1 MRFRSVRRTTIDHS
15 LNAACGCGRG
25 FLTKTKVFH
34 LHENWSPCPIFW
46 FERLQALSPWT
57 WVRLQIEPVEVATD
71 ENGIVFSSV
80 QSVVPGA
87 HGLYYRQDGQR
98 RPLDYDTNTGRI
110 LAPANGWN
118 AQDIF
123 IHLAHGS
130 KHGSHYADYSK
141 ASQQFEKNVSA
152 VQKLI
157 AAAGLTY
164 GFKAPRAEKTTRTS
178 SRTRGVKSGFEAQPE
193 NVHISDES
201 DNNTVNQLVEQKNRE
216 IEKLLDANEELKLRV
231 KELKAEL
238 REEMRNNIELQRS
251 LGKSEEKETD
261 QPVQSSTGPGDE
273 NLDFQEQRDA
283 LEKAKLVIIEKDEEL
298 KKKTDEIAQLRA
310 RLGDVEQTVFVP
322 SGDSDERIASL
333 ESKIAELVD
342 EKAQVVEAIQAEQLA
357 VVNEK
362 DQHISQLV
370 SELETANNDLRDA
383 RNRIQE
389 LGEKEEEINNLHNV
403 IADLRANLATAKK
416 EKEES
421 EWHLGEHKEWLS
433 NSKEKVAYLENQ
445 LSLLSSDPDR
455 LAPPPPSSPKMR
467 SGLENADESAKAQ
480 IRSLETKLQLANQS
494 FRNSEAERQKCE
506 QISRDTLKRIVQL
519 ENENGRL
526 QGINEE
532 LTTKLRESAS
542 VQVLEE
548 KDARLRDLADERSRL
563 QWRIGELSQWWSD
576 AKWKA
581 VDRCCGDQ
589 GFGTR
594 SVPGFCK
601 YYSALPC
608 DRCTCLTNIH
618 IKSSPDG
625 SVVRA
630 ADSVRR
636 NLPLSLVPLR
646 WRSKV
651 KRRFCSAVSA
661 MQCSGFTASNV
672 PLDLLRVVQEG
683 FRQFLHKFMQ
693 QKDFNEMAAKWVKL
707 QSLSFMLRFSNK
719 IGELEAGVA
728 HQRHLLDTANTKIQ
742 SLNEQA
748 PQTSTTYMLPSYSV
762 SQAYPGQWHL
772 ANNCFAPP
780 TISAPTP
787 FYTSPLTPYETK
799 RVKLEIDIGPSQD
812 VFVMGSFLNWQCAL
826 KCDPIGEGRKG
837 VTVDLPRGRQV
848 SRSFHGNLIKDVKLQ
863 YFKE

>member
-1 MRFRSVRRTTIDHS
+1 M
-15 LNAACGCGRG
+15 
-25 FLTKTKVFH
+25 LT
-34 LHENWSPCPIFW
+34 
-46 FERLQALSPWT
+46 
-57 WVRLQIEPVEVATD
+57 
-71 ENGIVFSSV
+71 
-80 QSVVPGA
+80 
-87 HGLYYRQDGQR
+87 
-98 RPLDYDTNTGRI
+98 
-110 LAPANGWN
+110 
-118 AQDIF
+118 
-123 IHLAHGS
+123 HGS

-251 LGKSEEKETD
+251 LGKPEEKETD

-273 NLDFQEQRDA
+273 HLDFQEQRDA
-283 LEKAKLVIIEKDEEL
+283 LEKAKIMEKDEEL
-298 KKKTDEIAQLRA
+298 KKKADEIAQLRA
-310 RLGDVEQTVFVP
+310 RLGDVEQTVVVP
-322 SGDSDERIASL
+322 SGDTDERVASL

-370 SELETANNDLRDA
+370 AELETANNDLRDA

-389 LGEKEEEINNLHNV
+389 LGEKEEEIKWVYFPKMSKISNNMVDIYFCFSNLHNV

-467 SGLENADESAKAQ
+467 TGLENADESAKAQ

-576 AKWKA
+576 AKWK
-581 VDRCCGDQ
+581 
-589 GFGTR
+589 
-594 SVPGFCK
+594 
-601 YYSALPC
+601 
-608 DRCTCLTNIH
+608 
-618 IKSSPDG
+618 
-625 SVVRA
+625 
-630 ADSVRR
+630 
-636 NLPLSLVPLR
+636 
-646 WRSKV
+646 
-651 KRRFCSAVSA
+651 
-661 MQCSGFTASNV
+661 
-672 PLDLLRVVQEG
+672 
-683 FRQFLHKFMQ
+683 
-693 QKDFNEMAAKWVKL
+693 
-707 QSLSFMLRFSNK
+707 

-742 SLNEQA
+742 SLNEQLVSALRA

-848 SRSFHGNLIKDVKLQ
+848 PRIDLLCTERRHEFRFLVDGKWQTSSTYTKVPNGFGGDNNLLWI
-863 YFKE
+863 E

>member
-1 MRFRSVRRTTIDHS
+1 MASDVI
-15 LNAACGCGRG
+15 N
-25 FLTKTKVFH
+25 
-34 LHENWSPCPIFW
+34 P
-46 FERLQALSPWT
+46 LSKT

-71 ENGIVFSSV
+71 EGGLVFSSV

-87 HGLYYRQDGQR
+87 HGLYYRQNGQR

-110 LAPANGWN
+110 LAPASGWN
-118 AQDIF
+118 AQDIY

-141 ASQQFEKNVSA
+141 ASQQFEKNVAA

-164 GFKAPRAEKTTRTS
+164 GHKTPRAEKTTRTS

-216 IEKLLDANEELKLRV
+216 IEKLLDANEELKLRL

-238 REEMRNNIELQRS
+238 REEMRNNIELQRTVE
-251 LGKSEEKETD
+251 KPEEKDTD
-261 QPVQSSTGPGDE
+261 QPVQSSTGHGDE
-273 NLDFQEQRDA
+273 NVDIQEQRDA
-283 LEKAKLVIIEKDEEL
+283 LEKAKLIIIEKDEEL
-298 KKKTDEIAQLRA
+298 KKKTEEIAQLRA
-310 RLGDVEQTVFVP
+310 RLGETDQTVIVP
-322 SGDSDERIASL
+322 SGDTDERVASL
-333 ESKIAELVD
+333 EKKIAELVD
-342 EKAQVVEAIQAEQLA
+342 EKAQVVEAIQAEQLT
-357 VVNEK
+357 VVTEK
-362 DQHISQLV
+362 DKHISQLV
-370 SELETANNDLRDA
+370 EELETANNDLRDA

-445 LSLLSSDPDR
+445 LSLLSSDPER

-467 SGLENADESAKAQ
+467 SGTETADESAKAQ

-506 QISRDTLKRIVQL
+506 QISRDTMKRIVQL

-532 LTTKLRESAS
+532 LTTKLQDSAS
-542 VQVLEE
+542 AQVLEE
-548 KDARLRDLADERSRL
+548 KDARIRDLADERSRL

-576 AKWKA
+576 AKW
-581 VDRCCGDQ
+581 
-589 GFGTR
+589 
-594 SVPGFCK
+594 
-601 YYSALPC
+601 
-608 DRCTCLTNIH
+608 
-618 IKSSPDG
+618 
-625 SVVRA
+625 
-630 ADSVRR
+630 
-636 NLPLSLVPLR
+636 
-646 WRSKV
+646 
-651 KRRFCSAVSA
+651 
-661 MQCSGFTASNV
+661 
-672 PLDLLRVVQEG
+672 
-683 FRQFLHKFMQ
+683 
-693 QKDFNEMAAKWVKL
+693 
-707 QSLSFMLRFSNK
+707 K

-742 SLNEQA
+742 SLNEQLVSA
-748 PQTSTTYMLPSYSV
+748 LRTPQTSSTYMLPSYSV

-787 FYTSPLTPYETK
+787 FYTTQLTPYETK
-799 RVKLEIDIGPSQD
+799 RVKLEIDIGSSQD

-826 KCDPIGEGRKG
+826 KCDPIGEGKKG
-837 VTVDLPRGRQV
+837 ITVDLPRGRHEFRFLIDGKWV
-848 SRSFHGNLIKDVKLQ
+848 TSSLYTKVPNGFGGDNNLLWV
-863 YFKE
+863 E

>member
-1 MRFRSVRRTTIDHS
+1 
-15 LNAACGCGRG
+15 
-25 FLTKTKVFH
+25 LTF
-34 LHENWSPCPIFW
+34 P
-46 FERLQALSPWT
+46 
-57 WVRLQIEPVEVATD
+57 
-71 ENGIVFSSV
+71 
-80 QSVVPGA
+80 
-87 HGLYYRQDGQR
+87 
-98 RPLDYDTNTGRI
+98 
-110 LAPANGWN
+110 
-118 AQDIF
+118 
-123 IHLAHGS
+123 AHGS

-251 LGKSEEKETD
+251 LGKPEEKETD

-273 NLDFQEQRDA
+273 HLDFQEQRDA
-283 LEKAKLVIIEKDEEL
+283 LEKAKLVIMEKDEEL
-298 KKKTDEIAQLRA
+298 KKKADEIAQLRA
-310 RLGDVEQTVFVP
+310 RLGDVEQTVVVP
-322 SGDSDERIASL
+322 SGDTDERVAAL

-370 SELETANNDLRDA
+370 AELETANNDLRDA

-467 SGLENADESAKAQ
+467 TGLENADESAKAQ

-576 AKWKA
+576 AKWK
-581 VDRCCGDQ
+581 
-589 GFGTR
+589 
-594 SVPGFCK
+594 
-601 YYSALPC
+601 
-608 DRCTCLTNIH
+608 
-618 IKSSPDG
+618 
-625 SVVRA
+625 
-630 ADSVRR
+630 
-636 NLPLSLVPLR
+636 
-646 WRSKV
+646 
-651 KRRFCSAVSA
+651 
-661 MQCSGFTASNV
+661 
-672 PLDLLRVVQEG
+672 
-683 FRQFLHKFMQ
+683 
-693 QKDFNEMAAKWVKL
+693 
-707 QSLSFMLRFSNK
+707 

-787 FYTSPLTPYETK
+787 FYTSSLTPYETK

-848 SRSFHGNLIKDVKLQ
+848 PHSSS
-863 YFKE
+863 

>member
-1 MRFRSVRRTTIDHS
+1 MPFPRMRFRSVRRTTIDHS

-576 AKWKA
+576 AKWK
-581 VDRCCGDQ
+581 
-589 GFGTR
+589 
-594 SVPGFCK
+594 
-601 YYSALPC
+601 
-608 DRCTCLTNIH
+608 
-618 IKSSPDG
+618 
-625 SVVRA
+625 
-630 ADSVRR
+630 
-636 NLPLSLVPLR
+636 
-646 WRSKV
+646 
-651 KRRFCSAVSA
+651 
-661 MQCSGFTASNV
+661 
-672 PLDLLRVVQEG
+672 
-683 FRQFLHKFMQ
+683 
-693 QKDFNEMAAKWVKL
+693 
-707 QSLSFMLRFSNK
+707 

>member
-1 MRFRSVRRTTIDHS
+1 MPGYAMASDVINPLSKSEFDVVSCVWC
-15 LNAACGCGRG
+15 CGCGRG

-576 AKWKA
+576 AKWK
-581 VDRCCGDQ
+581 
-589 GFGTR
+589 
-594 SVPGFCK
+594 
-601 YYSALPC
+601 
-608 DRCTCLTNIH
+608 
-618 IKSSPDG
+618 
-625 SVVRA
+625 
-630 ADSVRR
+630 
-636 NLPLSLVPLR
+636 
-646 WRSKV
+646 
-651 KRRFCSAVSA
+651 
-661 MQCSGFTASNV
+661 
-672 PLDLLRVVQEG
+672 
-683 FRQFLHKFMQ
+683 
-693 QKDFNEMAAKWVKL
+693 
-707 QSLSFMLRFSNK
+707 

>member
-1 MRFRSVRRTTIDHS
+1 MASDVI
-15 LNAACGCGRG
+15 N
-25 FLTKTKVFH
+25 
-34 LHENWSPCPIFW
+34 P
-46 FERLQALSPWT
+46 LSKT

-71 ENGIVFSSV
+71 EGGLVFSSV

-87 HGLYYRQDGQR
+87 HGLYYRQNGQR

-110 LAPANGWN
+110 LAPASGWN
-118 AQDIF
+118 AQDIY

-141 ASQQFEKNVSA
+141 ASQQFEKNVAA

-164 GFKAPRAEKTTRTS
+164 GHKTPRAEKTTRTS

-216 IEKLLDANEELKLRV
+216 IEKLLDANEELKLRL

-238 REEMRNNIELQRS
+238 REEMRNNIELQRTVE
-251 LGKSEEKETD
+251 KPEEKDTD
-261 QPVQSSTGPGDE
+261 QPVQSSTGHGDE
-273 NLDFQEQRDA
+273 NVDIQEQRDA
-283 LEKAKLVIIEKDEEL
+283 LEKAKLIIIEKDEEL
-298 KKKTDEIAQLRA
+298 KKKTEEIAQLRA
-310 RLGDVEQTVFVP
+310 RLGETDQTVIVP
-322 SGDSDERIASL
+322 SGDTDERVASL
-333 ESKIAELVD
+333 EKKIAELVD
-342 EKAQVVEAIQAEQLA
+342 EKAQVVEAIQAEQLT
-357 VVNEK
+357 VVTEK
-362 DQHISQLV
+362 DKHISQLV
-370 SELETANNDLRDA
+370 EELETANNDLRDA

-445 LSLLSSDPDR
+445 LSLLSSDPER
-455 LAPPPPSSPKMR
+455 LAPPPPR
-467 SGLENADESAKAQ
+467 TETADESAKAQ

-506 QISRDTLKRIVQL
+506 QISRDTMKRIVQL

-532 LTTKLRESAS
+532 LTTKLQDSAS
-542 VQVLEE
+542 AQVLEE
-548 KDARLRDLADERSRL
+548 KDARIRDLADERSRL

-576 AKWKA
+576 AKW
-581 VDRCCGDQ
+581 
-589 GFGTR
+589 
-594 SVPGFCK
+594 
-601 YYSALPC
+601 
-608 DRCTCLTNIH
+608 
-618 IKSSPDG
+618 
-625 SVVRA
+625 
-630 ADSVRR
+630 
-636 NLPLSLVPLR
+636 
-646 WRSKV
+646 
-651 KRRFCSAVSA
+651 
-661 MQCSGFTASNV
+661 
-672 PLDLLRVVQEG
+672 
-683 FRQFLHKFMQ
+683 
-693 QKDFNEMAAKWVKL
+693 
-707 QSLSFMLRFSNK
+707 K

-742 SLNEQA
+742 SLNEQT
-748 PQTSTTYMLPSYSV
+748 PQTSSTYMLPSYSV

-787 FYTSPLTPYETK
+787 FYTTQLTPYETK
-799 RVKLEIDIGPSQD
+799 RVKLEIDIGSSQD

-826 KCDPIGEGRKG
+826 KCDPIGEGKKG
-837 VTVDLPRGRQV
+837 ITVDLPRGRHEFRFLIDGKWV
-848 SRSFHGNLIKDVKLQ
+848 TSSLYTKVPNGFGGDNNLLWV
-863 YFKE
+863 E

>member
-576 AKWKA
+576 AKWK
-581 VDRCCGDQ
+581 
-589 GFGTR
+589 
-594 SVPGFCK
+594 
-601 YYSALPC
+601 
-608 DRCTCLTNIH
+608 
-618 IKSSPDG
+618 
-625 SVVRA
+625 
-630 ADSVRR
+630 
-636 NLPLSLVPLR
+636 
-646 WRSKV
+646 
-651 KRRFCSAVSA
+651 
-661 MQCSGFTASNV
+661 
-672 PLDLLRVVQEG
+672 
-683 FRQFLHKFMQ
+683 
-693 QKDFNEMAAKWVKL
+693 
-707 QSLSFMLRFSNK
+707 

>member
-1 MRFRSVRRTTIDHS
+1 MDFIGVIVKEQLS
-15 LNAACGCGRG
+15 
-25 FLTKTKVFH
+25 
-34 LHENWSPCPIFW
+34 LHE
-46 FERLQALSPWT
+46 A

-251 LGKSEEKETD
+251 LGKSEEKETWEESIGFRVVFDSD

-283 LEKAKLVIIEKDEEL
+283 LEKAKIIEKDEEL

-576 AKWKA
+576 AKWK
-581 VDRCCGDQ
+581 
-589 GFGTR
+589 
-594 SVPGFCK
+594 
-601 YYSALPC
+601 
-608 DRCTCLTNIH
+608 
-618 IKSSPDG
+618 
-625 SVVRA
+625 
-630 ADSVRR
+630 
-636 NLPLSLVPLR
+636 
-646 WRSKV
+646 
-651 KRRFCSAVSA
+651 
-661 MQCSGFTASNV
+661 
-672 PLDLLRVVQEG
+672 
-683 FRQFLHKFMQ
+683 
-693 QKDFNEMAAKWVKL
+693 
-707 QSLSFMLRFSNK
+707 

-742 SLNEQA
+742 SLNE
-748 PQTSTTYMLPSYSV
+748 
-762 SQAYPGQWHL
+762 H
-772 ANNCFAPP
+772 FAPP

-848 SRSFHGNLIKDVKLQ
+848 SLIIAEQFIVSQGSFANYKLSAICLRMTSSNSREAAMFTATQ
-863 YFKE
+863 TQSNTRIPIPSRREMANVVYIYESTQRVRWRQQPAVDRVITPFLDRIVTSATYCKLSRPTL